1 MARIRKNDTVEVI
14 AGADTGKRG
23 RVLQVLPEKGR
34 VLVEGVHYVQRH
46 VRPSQ
51 RNPRGGRL
59 EKELPVDI
67 SNVMLVCP
75 HCNKPVRVRRDRS
88 QKGRVRRI
96 CRTCGD
102 SLDR

>member
-1 MARIRKNDTVEVI
+1 MIRKNDTVEVI

-23 RVLQVLPEKGR
+23 RVLQVLPKKGR
-34 VLVEGVHYVQRH
+34 VVVVGVNFVQRH

-51 RNPRGGRL
+51 KHPRGGRL
-59 EKELPVDI
+59 QKELPVAI

-75 HCNKPVRVRRDRS
+75 RCQKPVRVRPDRS
-88 QKGRVRRI
+88 QEGRVRRI
-96 CRTCGD
+96 CRKCGD